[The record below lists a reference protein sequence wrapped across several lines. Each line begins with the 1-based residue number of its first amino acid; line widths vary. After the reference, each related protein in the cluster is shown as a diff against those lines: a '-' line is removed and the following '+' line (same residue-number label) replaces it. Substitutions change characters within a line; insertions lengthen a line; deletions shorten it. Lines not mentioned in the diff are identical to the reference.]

1 MTTFFEFKENTVD
14 IFTSPIGNTFTE
26 VWSFGGNDQL
36 TGNSGSDYFH
46 AGNGNDYLNGM
57 AGDDVLDG
65 GAGHDDIRGGSG
77 DDLLF
82 GNSGDDTLYGGTGN
96 DLLRGGEGND
106 EYVVKFNSDSGI
118 TTINEDL
125 GLSTGGGFGGGNDV
139 LKFTDKIFSEI
150 GFFQDGNDI
159 VFYDIADAQDGFVD
173 DLVYIENFYLGGDY
187 FVEFLVDSTGTPFDA
202 INLL

>member
-77 DDLLF
+77 ESSRREPLDPRPL
-82 GNSGDDTLYGGTGN
+82 TPP
-96 DLLRGGEGND
+96 
-106 EYVVKFNSDSGI
+106 GI
-118 TTINEDL
+118 RIRTKAV
-125 GLSTGGGFGGGNDV
+125 G
-139 LKFTDKIFSEI
+139 
-150 GFFQDGNDI
+150 
-159 VFYDIADAQDGFVD
+159 
-173 DLVYIENFYLGGDY
+173 
-187 FVEFLVDSTGTPFDA
+187 
-202 INLL
+202 